1 MNNLGIYI
9 HIPFCL
15 RKCPYC
21 DFYSVA
27 EVLMGRA
34 DMEDLKGRF
43 VKALCREIA
52 AGGRKYGMSAGE
64 KACFKEL
71 RAS

>member
-1 MNNLGIYI
+1 MKNLGIYI

-27 EVLMGRA
+27 EAQTGKAEIVS
-34 DMEDLKGRF
+34 LKSRF
-43 VKALCREIA
+43 VKALCREIEA
-52 AGGRKYGMSAGE
+52 AGRKYGNDAQAGDQRQ
-64 KACFKEL
+64 ADPL
-71 RAS
+71 